1 MAVGRSAAS
10 SDYKIP
16 KKYPS
21 RLYQADS
28 GEPISALVS
37 IQGDQLLATAI
48 DGEHLYKFEAAKSS
62 ASGDS
67 ISFLL
72 SSLQVKGGGS
82 EGDKVVL
89 VDSVSATTIIINSH
103 DFLGELRLAMPAQ
116 QIKGNFQRLKFQRFQ
131 SNFRNGMVWVVF
143 AGLVLFFLF
152 VVTTA
157 VMYESKH
164 PGHKGVSVSEQED
177 EEQAASQSDDRP
189 AESVEPVSEEYAVTY
204 YDSEEMSEE
213 ANQALTNYLTAFR
226 IKTQSKM
233 RKFIA
238 KPMVTGVVVELTI
251 GASGKLLDSC
261 IAQSAGVAND
271 KLVLRVV
278 RNSFPLQPLPKGVQ
292 SPIRA
297 KILLK

>member
-10 SDYKIP
+10 SEDKIP
-16 KKYPS
+16 KKYPA

-37 IQGDQLLATAI
+37 IQGDDLLISAI
-48 DGEHLYKFEAAKSS
+48 DGEHLHKFEAAKAS

-89 VDSVSATTIIINSH
+89 IDSVSATTIIINSH

-131 SNFRNGMVWVVF
+131 SNFRNGVVWVVF
-143 AGLVLFFLF
+143 AGVVLIFLF
-152 VVTTA
+152 IVTTA
-157 VMYESKH
+157 IMYESKH
-164 PGHKGVSVSEQED
+164 PGHNRISVSEQED
-177 EEQAASQSDDRP
+177 EEQAVSQSDDRP
-189 AESVEPVSEEYAVTY
+189 AESMEPVSEEYAVTY
-204 YDSEEMSEE
+204 YDSETMSEE
-213 ANQALTNYLTAFR
+213 ANQALTSYLTAFR

-251 GASGKLLDSC
+251 AASGKLLDSC

-271 KLVLRVV
+271 KLVLNVV

>member
-10 SDYKIP
+10 SDDKIP
-16 KKYPS
+16 KKYPA

-48 DGEHLYKFEAAKSS
+48 DGEHLHKFEAAKSS

-89 VDSVSATTIIINSH
+89 VDSVSAATIIINSH

-143 AGLVLFFLF
+143 AGVVLFFLF

-164 PGHKGVSVSEQED
+164 PGHKGVSVSEQEE
-177 EEQAASQSDDRP
+177 EEQAVSQSDDRP
-189 AESVEPVSEEYAVTY
+189 AEAVEPVSEEYAVTY

-213 ANQALTNYLTAFR
+213 ANQALTKYLTAFR
-226 IKTQSKM
+226 TKTQSKM

-238 KPMVTGVVVELTI
+238 KPMPNGTVVDLTI
-251 GASGKLLDSC
+251 AANGNLVNSC

-271 KLVLRVV
+271 KLVLKMV

>member
-10 SDYKIP
+10 SEDKIP
-16 KKYPS
+16 KKYPA
-21 RLYQADS
+21 RLYQAES

-48 DGEHLYKFEAAKSS
+48 DGEHLHKFEAAKSS

-89 VDSVSATTIIINSH
+89 VDSVNATTIIINSH
-103 DFLGELRLAMPAQ
+103 DFLGELRLAVPAQ
-116 QIKGNFQRLKFQRFQ
+116 QIKGSFQRLKFQRFQ

-143 AGLVLFFLF
+143 AGVVLLFLF

-177 EEQAASQSDDRP
+177 EEQVVSRSDDRP
-189 AESVEPVSEEYAVTY
+189 AEAVEPVSEEYAVTY

-213 ANQALTNYLTAFR
+213 ANQALTKYLTAFR
-226 IKTQSKM
+226 TKTQSKM

-238 KPMVTGVVVELTI
+238 KPMPNGTVVELAI
-251 GASGKLLDSC
+251 DANGNLVNSC

-271 KLVLRVV
+271 KLVLKVV
-278 RNSFPLQPLPKGVQ
+278 RAGFPLQPLPKGVQ

>member
-10 SDYKIP
+10 SDDKIP

-48 DGEHLYKFEAAKSS
+48 DGEHLHKFEAAKFS
-62 ASGDS
+62 ASADS

-103 DFLGELRLAMPAQ
+103 DFLGELHLAMPAQ

-143 AGLVLFFLF
+143 AGVVLFFLF

-177 EEQAASQSDDRP
+177 EEQAVSQSDDRP
-189 AESVEPVSEEYAVTY
+189 AEAVEPVSEEYAVTY

-213 ANQALTNYLTAFR
+213 ANQALTKYLTAFR
-226 IKTQSKM
+226 TKTQSKM

-238 KPMVTGVVVELTI
+238 KPMPNGTVVDLTI
-251 GASGKLLDSC
+251 AANGNLVNSC

-271 KLVLRVV
+271 KLVLKVV

-292 SPIRA
+292 STIRA